1 MGTCRACKGW
11 KVVRG
16 AGSRAGRPYT
26 TKHGAETALAP
37 KPCPVCVA
45 FIPHEWERDEETRT
59 VTCTVCLTVV
69 RTLHQLE
76 NVESCKGPSRERT
89 VKLRNDKLRESGQL
103 IHD

>member
-1 MGTCRACKGW
+1 VGTCKTCRGW

-16 AGSRAGRPYT
+16 AGSRVGQPYR

-37 KPCPVCVA
+37 APCPSCTT

-59 VTCTVCLTVV
+59 VTCAVCSVVV

-76 NVESCKGPSRERT
+76 NVQSCKGPGPGRLHQLRDE
-89 VKLRNDKLRESGQL
+89 KLRR
-103 IHD
+103 HTR